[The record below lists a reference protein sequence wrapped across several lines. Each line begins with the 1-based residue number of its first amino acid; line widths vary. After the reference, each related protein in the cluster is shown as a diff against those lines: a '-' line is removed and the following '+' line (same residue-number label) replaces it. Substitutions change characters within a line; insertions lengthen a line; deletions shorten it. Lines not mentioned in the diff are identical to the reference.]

1 MAENTAL
8 WRRGGGWLLE
18 SPQEIYCPEDFDDT
32 IKTLAEITRTFVER
46 DVLPV
51 LDRMDQGELELNVPL
66 IQKLGELGP
75 LGAEI
80 PEEYGGL
87 DLPKVVG
94 AVITEEMA
102 PTGGFAVTYGAHT
115 GIGTLPLVYWGTE
128 EQKKK
133 YLPKLASGEW
143 IAAYALS
150 EPGSGSD
157 ALGAR
162 TRATLSADGR
172 HYLLNGTKQF
182 ISNSGFANLFTVFAK
197 VDGEHF
203 TAFLVERDFPG
214 VSLGPEEKKMG
225 IKASSTRQLIL
236 ENAQVPVENVLGE
249 IGKGHRIAFNILNF
263 GRYKLGAGGV
273 GAAKHALALSATYAK
288 ERRQFGRPIASFGA
302 IQQKLAEMAT
312 RTYVTESAVYRT
324 VGLIDE
330 AIAGK
335 TGTDAILAGIQEYA
349 VECSIL
355 KVLGTETMDYAVDEG
370 VQIHGGY
377 GFLQDFPIERAYR
390 DSRVQRIFEGTNEI
404 NRLLIP
410 EMLFRRALKGELPL
424 MEAAG
429 RLQEELLEPDFD
441 DPEGP
446 WAREEAQVANLK
458 KLALMIAGLAVQK
471 FGTAIEE
478 EQEVLLTIGDLLI
491 DTYAAESGVARARK
505 TGLPLWGDMA
515 RLYLDA
521 MLGKALLAATGVLPR
536 VAEGDDLS
544 MYLSVAR
551 RLTRRE
557 PFDRIGVQ
565 REVAAAVLA
574 AGGYPQ
580 PAASR
585 AG

>member
-1 MAENTAL
+1 
-8 WRRGGGWLLE
+8 
-18 SPQEIYCPEDFDDT
+18 
-32 IKTLAEITRTFVER
+32 
-46 DVLPV
+46 
-51 LDRMDQGELELNVPL
+51 
-66 IQKLGELGP
+66 
-75 LGAEI
+75 
-80 PEEYGGL
+80 
-87 DLPKVVG
+87 
-94 AVITEEMA
+94 
-102 PTGGFAVTYGAHT
+102 
-115 GIGTLPLVYWGTE
+115 
-128 EQKKK
+128 
-133 YLPKLASGEW
+133 
-143 IAAYALS
+143 
-150 EPGSGSD
+150 
-157 ALGAR
+157 
-162 TRATLSADGR
+162 ATLSADGR

-410 EMLFRRALKGELPL
+410 EMLFRRGLKGELPL
-424 MEAAG
+424 METAG
-429 RLQEELLEPDFD
+429 RLQGELLEPDFD
-441 DPEGP
+441 EPEGP

-458 KLALMIAGLAVQK
+458 KLALMIPGLAVQK
-471 FGTAIEE
+471 FGT
-478 EQEVLLTIGDLLI
+478 
-491 DTYAAESGVARARK
+491 
-505 TGLPLWGDMA
+505 
-515 RLYLDA
+515 
-521 MLGKALLAATGVLPR
+521 
-536 VAEGDDLS
+536 
-544 MYLSVAR
+544 
-551 RLTRRE
+551 
-557 PFDRIGVQ
+557 
-565 REVAAAVLA
+565 
-574 AGGYPQ
+574 
-580 PAASR
+580 
-585 AG
+585 